1 MLSVLTQITAFLNL
15 SLGLNLPASHSFTV
29 MGLASISRASFALL
43 ISFGAITGDST
54 LIIYGGA
61 TLAAVTT
68 ALAYRYRLATGV
80 FKAVADADQYDAAV
94 AVAATGLTL
103 TAATFKNRTMVI
115 DIDAA
120 ELADTKP
127 YITAV
132 VSSTATVLLMSAL
145 VVISADRYQPAV
157 TNIV

>member
-1 MLSVLTQITAFLNL
+1 MRFLDRFALVPVIEAKDYGSAGIT
-15 SLGLNLPASHSFTV
+15 SDSFK
-29 MGLASISRASFALL
+29 MSEGASFSLL
-43 ISFGAITGDST
+43 VSFGAITGNST

-68 ALAYRYRLATGV
+68 GLAFRYRLATGV
-80 FKAVADADQYDAAV
+80 FKAVASADQYDAAV
-94 AVAATGLTL
+94 AVALTGLTL
-103 TAATFKNRTMVI
+103 TDTTFKNRTMVI

-120 ELADTKP
+120 EMADTLP

-145 VVISADRYQPAV
+145 VVIEADRYQPAV